1 MFEPSGG
8 ANYYQLKMKQ
18 ILFSNNDRAKEVA
31 QNMNPNSVLLE
42 NFQSRGNAYHKW
54 IFSDDAV
61 VVAYTH
67 GHGKY
72 DGRFAVLR
80 LIKGTAWK
88 VGRDEDDIEFYN
100 QKVVVEPKK

>member
-80 LIKGTAWK
+80 LIKDTAWK

>member
-1 MFEPSGG
+1 MT
-8 ANYYQLKMKQ
+8 KT
-18 ILFSNNDRAKEVA
+18 ILFSNNNRAKEVA
-31 QNMNPNSVLLE
+31 QNMNPNYKLLE

-72 DGRFAVLR
+72 DGRFAVVR

-88 VGRDEDDIEFYN
+88 VGRDETDLEFYGEKIEVK
-100 QKVVVEPKK
+100 QITSAV

>member
-1 MFEPSGG
+1 M
-8 ANYYQLKMKQ
+8 AKT
-18 ILFSNNDRAKEVA
+18 ILFSNDNRAKEVA

-54 IFSDDAV
+54 IFSEDSV

-67 GHGKY
+67 GQGKH

-88 VGRDEDDIEFYN
+88 VGRDETDLEFYGE
-100 QKVVVEPKK
+100 KIEVK

>member
-1 MFEPSGG
+1 MT
-8 ANYYQLKMKQ
+8 KT
-18 ILFSNNDRAKEVA
+18 ILFSNNNRAKEVA
-31 QNMNPNSVLLE
+31 QNMNPNYKLLE

-88 VGRDEDDIEFYN
+88 VGRDETDLEFYGEKIEVK
-100 QKVVVEPKK
+100 QITSAV